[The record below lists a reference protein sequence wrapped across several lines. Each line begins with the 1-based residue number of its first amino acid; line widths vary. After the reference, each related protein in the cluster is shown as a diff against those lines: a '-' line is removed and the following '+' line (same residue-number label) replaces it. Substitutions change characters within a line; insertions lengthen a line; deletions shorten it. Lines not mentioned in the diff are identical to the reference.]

1 MPLQDLTPPA
11 GLNKVGSQYT
21 AKGQWFDAN
30 LIRFFNGVPQK
41 LGGWTSWVSLP
52 TTSSSSNNIRSI
64 YLYRASDNTRY
75 TGVGTTSNYTIIE
88 GTLPTDIT
96 PVTSLVLGNDVRKPT
111 AWPVTVASF

>member
-1 MPLQDLTPPA
+1 MCTCVC
-11 GLNKVGSQYT
+11 KS
-21 AKGQWFDAN
+21 
-30 LIRFFNGVPQK
+30 
-41 LGGWTSWVSLP
+41 

-96 PVTSLVLGNDVRKPT
+96 PVTSLVLGNDPVACVSGNSFITFTCTDPHGLQSGDLVRI
-111 AWPVTVASF
+111 